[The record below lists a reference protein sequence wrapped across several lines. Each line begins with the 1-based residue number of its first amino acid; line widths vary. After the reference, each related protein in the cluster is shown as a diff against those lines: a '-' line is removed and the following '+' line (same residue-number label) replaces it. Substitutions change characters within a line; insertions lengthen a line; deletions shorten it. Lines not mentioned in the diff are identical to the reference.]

1 MTTTPDANA
10 THAIAEVQGI
20 VRTYTMGE
28 VEVHA
33 LRGVD
38 VRFERGE
45 YVAIMGPSGSGKSTF
60 LNILGC
66 LDTPTSGSYYLGG
79 EDVAQLSDSE
89 LSDIRC
95 RRLGFIF
102 QSYNLIQQ
110 LSVIE
115 NIEVPLYYQGW
126 TERDSFDRAVA
137 LAELVGLGDRLH
149 HRPNE
154 LSGGQ
159 QQRVAIARAMSNDP
173 LIILADEPTGNLDTS
188 TGTEILAL
196 LDQLSAQGKTIV
208 MVTHDD
214 DVAQRAGR
222 IVRFVDGLVVKDT
235 G

>member
-1 MTTTPDANA
+1 MA
-10 THAIAEVQGI
+10 AIAEVRDL
-20 VRTYTMGE
+20 VRTYRMGQ

-33 LRGVD
+33 LRGVNL
-38 VRFERGE
+38 RLERGE

-60 LNILGC
+60 LNIIGC

-79 EDVAQLSDSE
+79 EDVAQLSDGE

-110 LSVIE
+110 LSVAE

-126 TERDSFDRAVA
+126 AERDSFERAVA
-137 LAELVGLGDRLH
+137 LAELVGLGDRLD

-173 LIILADEPTGNLDTS
+173 LIILADEPTGNLDS
-188 TGTEILAL
+188 TTGREILAL
-196 LDQLSAQGKTIV
+196 LDQLNARGKTLV
-208 MVTHDD
+208 MVSHDTQ
-214 DVAQRAGR
+214 VAERAGR
-222 IVRFVDGLVVKDT
+222 IIRFVDGLVVDDT

>member
-1 MTTTPDANA
+1 V
-10 THAIAEVQGI
+10 HAIAQVRDL
-20 VRTYTMGE
+20 VRTYVMGE

-33 LRGVD
+33 LCGVNLG
-38 VRFERGE
+38 FERGE

-66 LDTPTSGSYYLGG
+66 LDTPTSGAYYLGDD
-79 EDVAQLSDSE
+79 DVAQLTDGE

-95 RRLGFIF
+95 RRIGFVF

-110 LSVIE
+110 LSVAE

-126 TERDSFDRAVA
+126 AERDSYDRAVA
-137 LAELVGLGDRLH
+137 LAELVGLGDRVD

-159 QQRVAIARAMSNDP
+159 QQRVAIARAMANDP
-173 LIILADEPTGNLDTS
+173 LIILADEPTGNLDS
-188 TGTEILAL
+188 ATGKEILLL
-196 LDQLSAQGKTIV
+196 LDQLSTQGKTLV
-208 MVTHDD
+208 MVTHDTQ
-214 DVAQRAGR
+214 VAQRAGR
-222 IVRFVDGLVVKDT
+222 VVRFVDGLVVDDT

>member
-1 MTTTPDANA
+1 MA
-10 THAIAEVQGI
+10 AIADVRDI
-20 VRTYTMGE
+20 TRTYVMGE
-28 VEVHA
+28 VHVHA
-33 LRGVD
+33 LRGVTMAL
-38 VRFERGE
+38 EQGE

-66 LDTPTSGSYYLGG
+66 LDTPTGGSYYLGG
-79 EDVAQLSDSE
+79 EDVAQLSDAE

-115 NIEVPLYYQGW
+115 NIAVPLYYQGW
-126 TERDSFDRAVA
+126 SERDSYDRSVA
-137 LAELVGLGDRLH
+137 LAEVVGLGDRID

-173 LIILADEPTGNLDTS
+173 LVILADEPTGNLDTT
-188 TGTEILAL
+188 TGQEILEL
-196 LDQLSAQGKTIV
+196 IDQLNAQGKTMV
-208 MVTHDD
+208 VVTHDAR
-214 DVAQRAGR
+214 VADRAAR
-222 IVRFVDGLVVKDT
+222 IVRFRDGLIGEDT